1 METRQPR
8 VFRHGPADAV
18 LILFSIAQFTV
29 TISLAAADPIG
40 LWPKLGSF
48 TLVAFL
54 TTYSVIIV
62 SHLFVHQPW
71 FVSPRLNA
79 IMSLI
84 NSLNIAQS
92 TEAYRLSHVRNHH
105 RYNNDRKG
113 PDGTTRDVTSTFRY
127 SRDDGHAPLW
137 RYLLFS
143 LAGSVRE
150 FLDTFAALRR
160 GCRVG
165 ANETLLLELA
175 TRNPER
181 RKAELRQVQADRL
194 AHLALI
200 ALLAVLSWQWLL
212 ICYLPAI
219 AVAFTMVNVQNY
231 YRHYGARPESRYA
244 NSVSHYGRVYNWL
257 TFNDGYHQEHH
268 LRPATHWSRLP
279 RVAEEYGEAF
289 GEDGRVVSPVPAM
302 VGFLDIHRMAVPPAV
317 ERTPGEPEAC

>member
-8 VFRHGPADAV
+8 VFRHSPIDAV
-18 LILFSIAQFTV
+18 LVLFSITQFAV
-29 TISLAAADPIG
+29 TISLATTDPTG
-40 LWPKLGSF
+40 LWPRLGSF
-48 TLVAFL
+48 ALVTFL
-54 TTYSVIIV
+54 VTYSVIIV
-62 SHLFVHQPW
+62 SHLFVHKPW

-79 IMSLI
+79 VMSLI
-84 NSLNIAQS
+84 NSANIAQS
-92 TEAYRLSHVRNHH
+92 VQAYHLSHVRNHH

-113 PDGTTRDVTSTFRY
+113 ADGTTRDVSSTFRH

-137 RYLLFS
+137 RYLVFS

-150 FLDTFAALRR
+150 FLGTFAALRR

-165 ANETLLLELA
+165 ADETLLQELA

-181 RKAELRQVQADRL
+181 RKGELRQVQADRL
-194 AHLALI
+194 THIALI

-219 AVAFTMVNVQNY
+219 AAAFTLVNVQNY
-231 YRHYGARPESRYA
+231 YRHYGAHPESRYA

-268 LRPATHWSRLP
+268 LRPTTHWSRLP
-279 RVAEEYGEAF
+279 RVAEQYGESF
-289 GEDGRVVSPVPAM
+289 GEEGRVVSPVPAM
-302 VGFLDIHRMAVPPAV
+302 VGFLDVHRVAVTPV
-317 ERTPGEPEAC
+317 KRTPGESEAR

>member
-1 METRQPR
+1 MESRELR
-8 VFRHGPADAV
+8 VFRNGPVDIV
-18 LILFSIAQFTV
+18 LVLFSIAQFSV
-29 TISLAAADPIG
+29 TISLAAVDPTG

-48 TLVAFL
+48 ALVTFMM
-54 TTYSVIIV
+54 TYSVIIV

-71 FVSPRLNA
+71 FVSSRVNA

-84 NSLNIAQS
+84 NSVNIAQS
-92 TEAYRLSHVRNHH
+92 IEAYRLSHVRNHH

-113 PDGTTRDVTSTFRY
+113 PDGTTRDVTSTFRW
-127 SRDDGHAPLW
+127 SRDDGHAPLG
-137 RYLLFS
+137 RYLFFS
-143 LAGSVRE
+143 LAGSARE
-150 FLDTFAALRR
+150 FVDTVVALYR

-165 ANETLLLELA
+165 PNETLLLQLA

-194 AHLALI
+194 AHLAVL

-212 ICYLPAI
+212 ICYLPAV

-231 YRHYGARPESRYA
+231 YRHYGAHPETRYA

-279 RVAEEYGEAF
+279 QVAEEYGEAF
-289 GEDGRVVSPVPAM
+289 GADGRVISPVPAM
-302 VGFLDIHRMAVPPAV
+302 VGFLDVRRVAVPPAV
-317 ERTPGEPEAC
+317 NGTQS